1 MVTDEI
7 NVLRE
12 KLEKQILKND
22 SYDNIYNTSL
32 QIDDL
37 ITQYYRNS
45 NLSKRV

>member
-12 KLEKQILKND
+12 KLEKQILVND
-22 SYDNIYNTSL
+22 SYDNIYDTSL
-32 QIDDL
+32 QIDNL
-37 ITQYYRNS
+37 IIEYYKNN